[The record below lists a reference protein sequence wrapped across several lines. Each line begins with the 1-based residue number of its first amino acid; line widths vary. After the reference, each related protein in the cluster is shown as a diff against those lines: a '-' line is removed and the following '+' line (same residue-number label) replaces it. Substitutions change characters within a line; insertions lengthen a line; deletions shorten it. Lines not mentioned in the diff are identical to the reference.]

1 MSLKSLPAITSFL
14 TNQVGF
20 PALVAFDKCQHF
32 TIYISEKFKAHM
44 DANGNKAREIAT
56 ADHIGIQHDGTF
68 VFNAEVSKQLLI
80 GFHVMLCSKTCCRD
94 YMYSLCG
101 TLSLLP
107 NPYEYCQ
114 ISMHMK
120 VSKTSVRIYTQE
132 ENVLFTLHV
141 SVFFLFQSRA
151 RTQQLGHNTPLV
163 LSMVCMCWHFHYF
176 LPQGCQ

>member
-1 MSLKSLPAITSFL
+1 MLQIDISRKKCEALCGENHKSYTNRPA
-14 TNQVGF
+14 NNPQ
-20 PALVAFDKCQHF
+20 DF
-32 TIYISEKFKAHM
+32 TIYISKKFKAHM

-56 ADHIGIQHDGTF
+56 ADHIGIQHDVTF
-68 VFNAEVSKQLLI
+68 VFNAEVSKQLVI

-120 VSKTSVRIYTQE
+120 VSKTSVRIYTQ
-132 ENVLFTLHV
+132 
-141 SVFFLFQSRA
+141 
-151 RTQQLGHNTPLV
+151 
-163 LSMVCMCWHFHYF
+163 
-176 LPQGCQ
+176 